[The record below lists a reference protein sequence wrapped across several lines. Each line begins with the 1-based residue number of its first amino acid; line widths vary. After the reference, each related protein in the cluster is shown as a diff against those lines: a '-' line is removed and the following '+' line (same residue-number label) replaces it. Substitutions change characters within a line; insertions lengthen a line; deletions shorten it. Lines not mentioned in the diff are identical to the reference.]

1 MVEDIGGFGD
11 AERLAHLGEHVGL
24 RFAVLWGGFGVSFF
38 FGGRGRERG
47 GERERYLV
55 RRVYVWVQRET
66 EGDDFVRGGE
76 KNDAPVKSQAVSGV
90 CT

>member
-1 MVEDIGGFGD
+1 M
-11 AERLAHLGEHVGL
+11 GL
-24 RFAVLWGGFGVSFF
+24 VSFL
-38 FGGRGRERG
+38 GGDGERE